1 MRWDG
6 LFADLEAQLAQGQW
20 QDTEAEAAEMTRG
33 ERAGIALVDRIRGA
47 LGTTLQVQLGEGERL
62 PMTLST
68 VGETWLGGSDPGG
81 SLLVNLDA
89 VLAVDA
95 PLASATPEHSPGR
108 RRLGIASAYRTLS
121 RARAGVVVV
130 GRDGRSLGEG
140 TIDRVGRDHFD
151 LAVHP
156 RDEHRRGRNVRGLRV
171 IPFSAVQLVRSAH
184 ASSV

>member
-1 MRWDG
+1 MRWER

-33 ERAGIALVDRIRGA
+33 EHAGITLADRIRGA
-47 LGTTLQVQLGEGERL
+47 LGATLQIQLTQGERL
-62 PMTLST
+62 QMTVST
-68 VGETWLGGSDPGG
+68 VGEEWLGGSDRGG
-81 SLLVNLDA
+81 SLLVHLEG
-89 VLAVDA
+89 VLSVDA
-95 PLASATPEHSPGR
+95 PLALATPEDSPGR
-108 RRLGIASAYRTLS
+108 RRLGISAAYRTLS
-121 RARAGVVVV
+121 RARAGVVVY

-171 IPFSAVQLVRSAH
+171 IPFSAVQVVRSAH

>member
-1 MRWDG
+1 MRWER

-20 QDTEAEAAEMTRG
+20 RDTEAEAAEMTRG
-33 ERAGIALVDRIRGA
+33 EHAGITLADRIRGA
-47 LGTTLQVQLGEGERL
+47 LGATLQIQLTEGERL
-62 PMTLST
+62 QMTVST
-68 VGETWLGGSDPGG
+68 VGEEWLGGRDRGG
-81 SLLVNLDA
+81 SLLVHLEG
-89 VLAVDA
+89 VLSVDA
-95 PLASATPEHSPGR
+95 PLALATPEDSPGR
-108 RRLGIASAYRTLS
+108 RRLGISAAYRTLS
-121 RARAGVVVV
+121 RARAGVVVY

-171 IPFSAVQLVRSAH
+171 IPFSAVQVVRSAH

>member
-20 QDTEAEAAEMTRG
+20 QDTEAEAAELTRG
-33 ERAGIALVDRIRGA
+33 ERAGVALTDRIRGA
-47 LGTTLQVQLGEGERL
+47 LGTTLQVQLCGGERL
-62 PMTLST
+62 EMSVAT
-68 VGETWLGGSDPGG
+68 VGETWLGGSDLGG
-81 SLLVNLDA
+81 SLLVSLDA
-89 VLAVDA
+89 VVTVDG
-95 PLASATPEHSPGR
+95 PLDMATGEHSPGR
-108 RRLGIASAYRTLS
+108 RRLGIGSAYRTLS
-121 RARAGVVVV
+121 RARAGVVVF
-130 GRDGRSLGEG
+130 GRDGRLLGEG

-171 IPFSAVQLVRSAH
+171 IPFSAVQVVRSAH

>member
-6 LFADLEAQLAQGQW
+6 LFADLEAQLAQGHW
-20 QDTEAEAAEMTRG
+20 LDTEAEAAEMTRG
-33 ERAGIALVDRIRGA
+33 ERAGITLAERIRGA
-47 LGTTLQVQLGEGERL
+47 LGTTVPVQLGGGERL
-62 PMTLST
+62 QVTVST
-68 VGETWLGGSDPGG
+68 VGEAWLGGSDQAG

-95 PLASATPEHSPGR
+95 PLAVAAPEHSPGR

-121 RARAGVVVV
+121 RARAGVVVF
-130 GRDGRSLGEG
+130 GREGRSLGEG

-151 LAVHP
+151 LSVHP
-156 RDEHRRGRNVRGLRV
+156 RDEHRRGRNVRGMRT
-171 IPFSAVQLVRSAH
+171 IPFRAVQVIRSAH

>member
-33 ERAGIALVDRIRGA
+33 ERAGITLADRLRAARGSA
-47 LGTTLQVQLGEGERL
+47 VQLRLCGGERL
-62 PMTLST
+62 EMTVAT
-68 VGETWLGGSDPGG
+68 VGESWLGGTDPGG
-81 SLLVNLDA
+81 GLLVSLEAVHAVEGPLDMA
-89 VLAVDA
+89 D
-95 PLASATPEHSPGR
+95 PEHSAGR
-108 RRLGIASAYRTLS
+108 RRLGIGSAYRTLS
-121 RARAGVVVV
+121 RARAGVVVM

-156 RDEHRRGRNVRGLRV
+156 RDEHRRGRSVRGLRV
-171 IPFSAVQLVRSAH
+171 IPFSAVQVVRSAH

>member
-33 ERAGIALVDRIRGA
+33 ERAGIGLADRIRGA
-47 LGTTLQVQLGEGERL
+47 LGSTVQVQLGEGERL
-62 PMTLST
+62 QMTVST
-68 VGETWLGGSDPGG
+68 VGEAWIGGSDHGG
-81 SLLVNLDA
+81 SLLVHLGA

-95 PLASATPEHSPGR
+95 PLLTAAPEQSAGR
-108 RRLGIASAYRTLS
+108 RKLGISSAYRTLS
-121 RARAGVVVV
+121 RARAGVVVI

-156 RDEHRRGRNVRGLRV
+156 RDEYRRGRNVRGLRV
-171 IPFSAVQLVRSAH
+171 IPFSAVQVVRSAH